1 MVSDGIDRL
10 RGEKSASRLGPN
22 YGRVTAYRPSVW
34 MPVVR
39 QIVAPAL
46 KGFLST

>member
-1 MVSDGIDRL
+1 MGTEQMPMTMIRRIPKNNIEL
-10 RGEKSASRLGPN
+10 PGA
-22 YGRVTAYRPSVW
+22 GRA
-34 MPVVR
+34 VVR